1 MVEKENA
8 AVELWR
14 RWNCAGGGVA
24 GVWGLGL
31 RSERRGFDLGFM
43 NCDGGESNCNKTAS
57 FCRNFFKKIFN
68 IHFNFLKK
76 IILNSIYFYVKF
88 ELLLEF

>member
-8 AVELWR
+8 AVDEVATVEL
-14 RWNCAGGGVA
+14 CGGGVA

-57 FCRNFFKKIFN
+57 FCRNFKKKIFN

-88 ELLLEF
+88 ETFT